1 MFLRGEEVLWGFVHP
16 TKEARQLIQQ
26 AARSF
31 EEWTMTMRN
40 GFAVSV
46 LAVSLALAG
55 CKSAQD
61 KANDAAITQAKQQ
74 AAATGQAQQVVWTDK
89 DGKTTTVLVQP
100 PAPGQAQQQVTT
112 TVATAQQSGGTVTQS
127 TKTSTSMEPVVSAVP
142 ANTPAMAPVGSS
154 PAMAPG
160 DASQPAM
167 VSSGGVAPAGPVAGG
182 GPVVSPVTVE
192 IARGTNLA
200 IRMNQTISVK
210 TARAGDHFS
219 GELARP
225 VVRNGSEVIP
235 AGTPVEGRID
245 EAHRRGHFKG
255 ASTLELR
262 LTSLRMGGKDYRL
275 DTRENFRS
283 KKGKGKR
290 TAALIGGGAG
300 LGMLVGGLATG
311 GVGLVVGGL
320 AGGGL
325 GTAVSGLTG
334 NRDLAIPAETVV
346 DFKLADDL
354 VVAPM

>member
-1 MFLRGEEVLWGFVHP
+1 
-16 TKEARQLIQQ
+16 
-26 AARSF
+26 
-31 EEWTMTMRN
+31 MTMKN
-40 GFAVSV
+40 GIAVSV
-46 LAVSLALAG
+46 LAMTLAFTG

-61 KANDAAITQAKQQ
+61 KANDAAIAQAKQL
-74 AAATGQAQQVVWTDK
+74 ATTTGQPQQVVWTDK

-100 PAPGQAQQQVTT
+100 PAPGQTQQQVTT
-112 TVATAQQSGGTVTQS
+112 TVATAQQSGGTATQS
-127 TKTSTSMEPVVSAVP
+127 TTTSTSMQPVVSTVP
-142 ANTPAMAPVGSS
+142 ANTPAMAPGV
-154 PAMAPG
+154 A
-160 DASQPAM
+160 
-167 VSSGGVAPAGPVAGG
+167 GGVAPATSGPAPATTSADSGQPGPAPVGAPAPVAGG
-182 GPVVSPVTVE
+182 GPMISPVTVE

-225 VVRNGSEVIP
+225 VIRNGSEVIP
-235 AGTPVEGRID
+235 AGTPVEGRVD

-255 ASTLELR
+255 RSSLELR
-262 LTSLRMGGKDYRL
+262 LTSLRMGGHEYRL
-275 DTRENFRS
+275 DTRENFRT

-334 NRDLAIPAETVV
+334 NRDLAITAESIV

>member
-1 MFLRGEEVLWGFVHP
+1 
-16 TKEARQLIQQ
+16 
-26 AARSF
+26 
-31 EEWTMTMRN
+31 MTMRT
-40 GFAVSV
+40 GIAMSV
-46 LAVSLALAG
+46 LAMSLALAG

-61 KANDAAITQAKQQ
+61 KANDAAIAQAKQQ
-74 AAATGQAQQVVWTDK
+74 AATTGQAQQVVWTDK

-100 PAPGQAQQQVTT
+100 PAPGQTQQQVTT
-112 TVATAQQSGGTVTQS
+112 TVATAQQSGGKTTQS
-127 TKTSTSMEPVVSAVP
+127 TTSTTSMQPVVSAVP
-142 ANTPAMAPVGSS
+142 SNTPAMAAPAVSS
-154 PAMAPG
+154 ADVSQPAPASAPAPAMASG
-160 DASQPAM
+160 SAS
-167 VSSGGVAPAGPVAGG
+167 SAPSG
-182 GPVVSPVTVE
+182 GPVISPVTVE
-192 IARGTNLA
+192 IARGSNLA

-225 VVRNGSEVIP
+225 VIRNGSEVIP

-245 EAHRRGHFKG
+245 ESHRRGHFKG
-255 ASTLELR
+255 RSYLELR
-262 LTSLRMGGKDYRL
+262 LTSLRMGGQTYRL
-275 DTRENFRS
+275 DTRENVES

-300 LGMLVGGLATG
+300 LGMLVGGIATG

-334 NRDLAIPAETVV
+334 NRDLVIRAESVV

-354 VVAPM
+354 VVAPQ

>member
-1 MFLRGEEVLWGFVHP
+1 
-16 TKEARQLIQQ
+16 
-26 AARSF
+26 
-31 EEWTMTMRN
+31 MTMRS
-40 GFAVSV
+40 GIAVAV
-46 LAVSLALAG
+46 LAMTLGFAG

-61 KANDAAITQAKQQ
+61 KANEAAIAQAKQQ
-74 AAATGQAQQVVWTDK
+74 AAVTGQAQQVVWADK

-100 PAPGQAQQQVTT
+100 PAPGQTQQQVTT
-112 TVATAQQSGGTVTQS
+112 TVATAKQTGGSVTQS
-127 TKTSTSMEPVVSAVP
+127 TTTSTSMQPVVSAVP
-142 ANTPAMAPVGSS
+142 ANTPAMAPVGSVAQGS
-154 PAMAPG
+154 A
-160 DASQPAM
+160 
-167 VSSGGVAPAGPVAGG
+167 GVAPAYGAGPAQAAPLETGSAAPGTGPVI
-182 GPVVSPVTVE
+182 SPMTVE
-192 IARGTNLA
+192 IERGTNLA
-200 IRMNQTISVK
+200 IRMGQTISVK

-225 VVRNGSEVIP
+225 VIRNGTEVIP

-255 ASTLELR
+255 RSSLELR
-262 LTSLRMGGKDYRL
+262 LTSLRMGGHDYRL
-275 DTRENFRS
+275 DTREHLQT

-290 TAALIGGGAG
+290 TAAFIGGGAG

-334 NRDLAIPAETVV
+334 NRDLAIRAESVV
-346 DFKLADDL
+346 DFKLAEDL